1 MILDAHVI
9 FRSDVSLVVGF
20 ALSEI
25 RNRESVT
32 VVVSKMLA
40 AVSNLGQVEA
50 PVQHDVY
57 STTTSYGI
65 GLCNI

>member
-1 MILDAHVI
+1 MTESESETQYRHSLTVDILDAKVI

-32 VVVSKMLA
+32 VV
-40 AVSNLGQVEA
+40 
-50 PVQHDVY
+50 
-57 STTTSYGI
+57 
-65 GLCNI
+65 